1 MDKWQ
6 TWCMRRTENPEKVIR
21 FHSCPQTKITQPVAQ
36 FGRASEYES
45 EGLRFESLQV
55 VKWECAGVG
64 EPGQTVN
71 LVSSD

>member
-1 MDKWQ
+1 MKL
-6 TWCMRRTENPEKVIR
+6 NSVIR
-21 FHSCPQTKITQPVAQ
+21 VLEIIKNILSEKIMRPVAQ

-45 EGLRFESLQV
+45 GGLRFESLQV

-71 LVSSD
+71 LMSYD